1 LSVGDLP
8 AADLLPPVIDPAQ
21 GLTLAQFETWALANH
36 PSIAAADCQAGLPPN
51 PMIGYRAE
59 DVGMEGTAGHQGAF
73 ISREFV
79 RGGKLELSRQA
90 ALRQVDVLQQEL
102 AAQQVRVLTDV
113 RFAYYEVLI
122 AEQGVALASQ
132 FVTNLER
139 AVDVRQRLAQGAE
152 APRSDVLQAQA
163 EADRAAIILNRVKM
177 QREGAWRRLV
187 ALAGVPDLALQQ
199 LTGSLDPPPLRTWDQ
214 ALAGLLS
221 TSPQV
226 AAATAE
232 IMRARAELARA
243 SAEPIPNVTADLGVA
258 YDTADDQVLTMV
270 EIGFPW
276 PLNNRN
282 QGNIDAAQARVLEA
296 SRAADRVM
304 LRLEH
309 ELASVF
315 QEYESAH
322 MEVVTYR
329 DKILPRTQEA
339 LQLAMRAFEE
349 GELDFVALLTAQQTY
364 NEVYQSYLDAM
375 KLFWFAS
382 IRLEGMLL
390 DGSVE

>member
-1 LSVGDLP
+1 
-8 AADLLPPVIDPAQ
+8 
-21 GLTLAQFETWALANH
+21 
-36 PSIAAADCQAGLPPN
+36 
-51 PMIGYRAE
+51 
-59 DVGMEGTAGHQGAF
+59 
-73 ISREFV
+73 
-79 RGGKLELSRQA
+79 LELSRQA